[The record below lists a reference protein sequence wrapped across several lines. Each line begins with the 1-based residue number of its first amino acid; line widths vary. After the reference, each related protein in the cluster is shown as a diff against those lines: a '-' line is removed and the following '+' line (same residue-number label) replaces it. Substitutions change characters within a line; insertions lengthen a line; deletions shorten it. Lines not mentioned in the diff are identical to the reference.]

1 MYYVRKISRGKWPE
15 ERIINQAGL
24 EDVEADTLTT
34 DLKTDHNTL
43 SVWQVDDEVTLDDVF
58 VALGSNMDNICT
70 IFIVKLDEQNLLSRG
85 ITLDNQEG
93 NVPVKGINNK
103 HHNIVNLNYVNM
115 GEVIHTNIIGLKEE
129 EQEKR
134 TESNMKNLFCKAY
147 LEGKLDISNMSENLV
162 REIEKALATYQE
174 YKKNP

>member
-1 MYYVRKISRGKWPE
+1 M
-15 ERIINQAGL
+15 
-24 EDVEADTLTT
+24 
-34 DLKTDHNTL
+34 
-43 SVWQVDDEVTLDDVF
+43 WQVDDEVTLDDVF

-115 GEVIHTNIIGLKEE
+115 GEVIHTIIIGLKEE
-129 EQEKR
+129 EWEKR
-134 TESNMKNLFCKAY
+134 TKSNIKRTLKWANIIYSHLLDNEKNNK
-147 LEGKLDISNMSENLV
+147 ELDCCSSHFIWGTKDE
-162 REIEKALATYQE
+162 
-174 YKKNP
+174 

>member
-43 SVWQVDDEVTLDDVF
+43 SVWQVDDEVTLD
-58 VALGSNMDNICT
+58 
-70 IFIVKLDEQNLLSRG
+70 EQNLLSRG

-115 GEVIHTNIIGLKEE
+115 GEVIHTIIIGLKEE
-129 EQEKR
+129 EWEKR
-134 TESNMKNLFCKAY
+134 TKSNMKNLFCKAY